1 MEESILGK
9 PSGILPMSVSIV
21 PDLAATGCAA
31 FIDEQPSCQ
40 AVMVGGEP
48 CVAWGFTIS
57 KLEEWI
63 ATLEQQLETAS
74 GPTWRSLH
82 SLCCSLKAAHDQHLA
97 EHAQVVTE
105 APSADDLMAYLAAYT
120 AAVASEGV

>member
-1 MEESILGK
+1 
-9 PSGILPMSVSIV
+9 MSVSIV

-57 KLEEWI
+57 KLEQWI
-63 ATLEQQLETAS
+63 TTLEQQLETAS

-120 AAVASEGV
+120 AAVATEAV